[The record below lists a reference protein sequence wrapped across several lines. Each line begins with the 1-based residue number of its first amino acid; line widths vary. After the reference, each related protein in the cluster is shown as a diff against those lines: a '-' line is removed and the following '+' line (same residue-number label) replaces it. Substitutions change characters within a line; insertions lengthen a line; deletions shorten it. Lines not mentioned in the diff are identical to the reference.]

1 MEKQSSKTKLL
12 SFLPKSAAISFSS
25 QPFSPGRDV
34 KHRSHANNKGF
45 FGSIKPIVP
54 VEARATTRNGS
65 FHGAQEPTS
74 PKVSCIGQIKH
85 KKKAC
90 KAMREKKKELGKAK
104 SKGKEQGSI
113 NANSIMRRLFRG
125 GKINGVKVKEEVVL
139 NGSYTHAGH
148 DQVFSAPSLGQLK
161 KFSSGRGAF
170 SDFDYRL
177 GVGGT
182 AAVMGRDRG
191 YFSDEERGESDEED
205 DGFLV
210 PYSAPLGGG
219 GVEKLIT
226 LEPKKEI
233 NIWKRR
239 TMAPPRPLQ
248 V

>member
-1 MEKQSSKTKLL
+1 MEKQSSRTKLL

-25 QPFSPGRDV
+25 QPFSPGRD
-34 KHRSHANNKGF
+34 KHRSHATNKGF
-45 FGSIKPIVP
+45 SGPIISIVP

-74 PKVSCIGQIKH
+74 PKISCIGQIKH

-90 KAMREKKKELGKAK
+90 KAKREKKELDKAK
-104 SKGKEQGSI
+104 RKGKEQGS
-113 NANSIMRRLFRG
+113 NGASIMGRLFRG
-125 GKINGVKVKEEVVL
+125 GKINGGGKVKGEVVL
-139 NGSYTHAGH
+139 NGNEHAG
-148 DQVFSAPSLGQLK
+148 DQVLLAPSLGQLK
-161 KFSSGRGAF
+161 KFSSGREAF
-170 SDFDYRL
+170 SDFDYRF
-177 GVGGT
+177 GVGGA
-182 AAVMGRDRG
+182 AAVMGRHRG
-191 YFSDEERGESDEED
+191 YFSDEEKGESDEED

-219 GVEKLIT
+219 GVGKLIT